1 MRVGIDAIGGIGDTT
16 GDTSAFGKVR
26 VVTPTTNIGMQG
38 SNSSHTSGLIGA
50 PKPTR
55 RNVWNSEN
63 MFWA

>member
-38 SNSSHTSGLIGA
+38 NNSSGLIGA